1 MQNLNNEFDYWAAS
15 VQAAEITWRIIWPIV
30 FAFIAICW
38 VIGMAVWRH
47 LSARVFEME
56 SAKPGPVQA
65 IAVQAVE
72 PLAVIPTPRRRT
84 QSAKTAKAKTGS
96 KSQTAQGIS

>member
-15 VQAAEITWRIIWPIV
+15 VQTAEITWRIIWPIV

-38 VIGMAVWRH
+38 VIGMAGWRY

-56 SAKPGPVQA
+56 STKPEPVQA
-65 IAVQAVE
+65 IVVQVVE
-72 PLAVIPTPRRRT
+72 PVAPIAVAPRRRT
-84 QSAKTAKAKTGS
+84 QSPKTTKAKTGS
-96 KSQTAQGIS
+96 KSQPA